1 MIDHEKLQKGHV
13 WGYVAGIVLVL
24 AVVGW
29 NLSPA
34 KRSVRYRSRL
44 PLRRG
49 KCRSIKSAAKFRSM
63 PNPSAAKRWD

>member
-29 NLSPA
+29 
-34 KRSVRYRSRL
+34 RFITR
-44 PLRRG
+44 
-49 KCRSIKSAAKFRSM
+49 
-63 PNPSAAKRWD
+63 